1 MKFSTKYINYL
12 IVSTLVI
19 VLVLFMKMSKQE
31 RLQIRKLVKNP
42 NVLILLIASI
52 GVLSFYNIYL
62 AMACMGS
69 LLIILTTKE
78 EGDDI
83 KAINTTQTNY
93 TNKSNVNV
101 EEGFESNRKHAL
113 LKNFGI
119 DMKEMTNDLMDGL
132 AENRRS
138 NIRKRNKKIS
148 KFNDKKKEG
157 FNDTGMI
164 NIPKRK
170 FNPEKES
177 DINLMETRK
186 ILEDLINRIDYK
198 YEDNDYLK
206 KYIGSRI
213 EEIVDLNDLL
223 EED

>member
-1 MKFSTKYINYL
+1 MKLSAKYTNYL
-12 IVSTLVI
+12 IVSILVI
-19 VLVLFMKMSKQE
+19 ILVLFMKMPKQE
-31 RLQIRKLVKNP
+31 RLHMRKLVKNP

-62 AMACMGS
+62 AMACMGT

-78 EGDDI
+78 EDSTP
-83 KAINTTQTNY
+83 NHTNH
-93 TNKSNVNV
+93 TPNNVYV
-101 EEGFESNRKHAL
+101 EEGFEDKRKHAL

-148 KFNDKKKEG
+148 KLNDKKKEG
-157 FNDTGMI
+157 FNDTGMV

-213 EEIVDLNDLL
+213 EEIVDLNGLL
-223 EED
+223 EDE